1 MRRGTTPTIFVDN
14 LPLPLDQIDKL
25 CLIFKPEKK
34 DTIIL
39 QKELKDA
46 FLYNNTLCF
55 TLTQEETLL
64 FPVGLIRRSIILKSK
79 SGARMESFP
88 DYFKVEDTALG
99 TVI

>member
-14 LPLPLDQIDKL
+14 LPLPLNQIDKL
-25 CLIFKPEKK
+25 CLVFKPEKK
-34 DTIIL
+34 DAIIL
-39 QKELKDA
+39 QKELKDG
-46 FLYNNTLCF
+46 FLYNGRLAF

-64 FPVGLIRRSIILKSK
+64 FPTGLIRRSIIIKSK
-79 SGARMESFP
+79 AGARLESVP